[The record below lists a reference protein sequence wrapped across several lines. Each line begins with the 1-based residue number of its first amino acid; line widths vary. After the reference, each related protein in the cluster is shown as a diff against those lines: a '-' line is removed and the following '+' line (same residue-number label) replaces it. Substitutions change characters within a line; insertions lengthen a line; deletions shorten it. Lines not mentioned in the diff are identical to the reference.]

1 MLAKQNVNPSKLLP
15 SQACSHQQ
23 LHILVNVCL
32 SVQLGWGWTR
42 HYFSMSTQGEESTW
56 QPCQGTF
63 ELRSDYYPALRK
75 MKTPAIQAVSVGP
88 SHAPAPP
95 SCPSAYTSSALTN
108 SCCGQ
113 TWHMTSSSQTELVTQ
128 RKSTDPIGI
137 LCNFFWFIIV
147 PQGQN
152 GTKCSCRPAEQSQ
165 GQLGTVAEELPMAR
179 KHSAASSPINLNR
192 SIRLF
197 ALSIRKYSIKPSGTS

>member
-1 MLAKQNVNPSKLLP
+1 MWT
-15 SQACSHQQ
+15 QANFYPVRPVLISNCTY
-23 LHILVNVCL
+23 
-32 SVQLGWGWTR
+32 W
-42 HYFSMSTQGEESTW
+42 SMSVWAFSWDEDEQDIIFQCPPKAKSPRDNPARERLNWDPITTLHWGRWRHRRFRQFLMVLLMLQLLRPVLQPTQ
-56 QPCQGTF
+56 
-63 ELRSDYYPALRK
+63 ALLSQ
-75 MKTPAIQAVSVGP
+75 T
-88 SHAPAPP
+88 
-95 SCPSAYTSSALTN
+95 
-108 SCCGQ
+108 CCGQ
-113 TWHMTSSSQTELVTQ
+113 TWHMTSSSRTELVPK

>member
-1 MLAKQNVNPSKLLP
+1 MWT
-15 SQACSHQQ
+15 QANFYPVRPVLTSNCTY
-23 LHILVNVCL
+23 
-32 SVQLGWGWTR
+32 W
-42 HYFSMSTQGEESTW
+42 SMSVWAFSWDEDEQDIIFQCPPKAKSPRDNPAREK
-56 QPCQGTF
+56 TF
-63 ELRSDYYPALRK
+63 ELRSNYYPALRK
-75 MKTPAIQAVSVGP
+75 MKTPAIQAVSDGP

-108 SCCGQ
+108 PCCGQ